1 MPVQIDLTGQVF
13 GRLTALCVD
22 ASAKTSKRK
31 WICICSCG
39 KEMSA
44 TTNSLKSGNTSSCG
58 CKRTETIKEVCTTHG
73 LTGSQEYQIWTAMKS
88 RCYYSD
94 NKHYDDYGGRGI
106 LVCSR
111 WLNSFENF
119 YEDMG
124 RRPSIAHSIERR
136 NVNQNYGPD
145 NCYWATA
152 TEQARNKTTTRY
164 IEYNGRKVS
173 MAELSEILKVDYDA
187 LKYRLNLGYTP
198 DQAAEEICDNN
209 RPKRI
214 SRQ

>member
-1 MPVQIDLTGQVF
+1 
-13 GRLTALCVD
+13 
-22 ASAKTSKRK
+22 
-31 WICICSCG
+31 
-39 KEMSA
+39 MS
-44 TTNSLKSGNTSSCG
+44 S
-58 CKRTETIKEVCTTHG
+58 
-73 LTGSQEYQIWTAMKS
+73 SQEYQIWSAMKS
-88 RCYYSD
+88 RCYYND
-94 NKHYDDYGGRGI
+94 NKHYNDYGGRGI
-106 LVCSR
+106 RVCSR

-124 RRPSIAHSIERR
+124 QRPTPTHSIERR
-136 NVNQNYGPD
+136 NVNQDYSPD

-152 TEQARNKTTTRY
+152 IEQARNKTTTRY

-173 MAELSEILKVDYDA
+173 MVELSEIFNVNYDA

-198 DQAAEEICDNN
+198 DQAAGEIRDND